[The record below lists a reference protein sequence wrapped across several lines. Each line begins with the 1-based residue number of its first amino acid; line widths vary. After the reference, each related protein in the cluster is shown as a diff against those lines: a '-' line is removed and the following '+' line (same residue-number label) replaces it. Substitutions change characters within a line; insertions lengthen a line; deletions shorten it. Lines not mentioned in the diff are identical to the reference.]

1 MSRLLEAG
9 VAGRVFPGAVA
20 CVSFADGASAEER
33 TAKAGLLELNGGTV
47 DERVHYDLA
56 QVTQPFV
63 AMLALRLASRR
74 ELDLDAPIQSFVADV
89 RNSALAGQTLRAL
102 FEHRGGLAETGGLYL
117 DVPHDLGSPAAR
129 RWIVGESGR
138 RRGSKRP
145 GQVERSDLGYIIAGE
160 ALARAKKEPLD
171 VLLAR
176 EVLEPLGLTDLV
188 VFPGALPTDRRA
200 TLAHHVA
207 PTERC
212 PWRGEH
218 VHGDVHDENA
228 AALGGVS
235 GHAGLFATAVGLARF
250 GRAMLDVL
258 AKRSDFLRRDVLVK
272 ALAAPKDGDPQRFGW
287 VVAADDKGSPQGRH
301 MSAGAFGME
310 GFTGCSLYCDPARDL
325 SVALLSNRICP
336 SRANEKIDGFRPAF
350 HDGVVAALG

>member
-20 CVSFADGASAEER
+20 CVSLGTQER
-33 TAKAGLLELNGGTV
+33 TAKAGLLELHGSPV

-63 AMLALRLASRR
+63 ATLALRLAARR
-74 ELDLDAPIQSFVADV
+74 ELDLDAPIQSFVTDV

-102 FEHRGGLAETGGLYL
+102 FQHRGGLAETGGLYL

-129 RWIVGESGR
+129 RWIVGEAGR
-138 RRGSKRP
+138 RRGGRP

-160 ALARAKKEPLD
+160 ALARSKKEPLD
-171 VLLAR
+171 VLLTR
-176 EVLEPLGLTDLV
+176 EVLEPLGLTDSV

-212 PWRGEH
+212 AWRGEL

-235 GHAGLFATAVGLARF
+235 GHAGLFATAAGLARF

-258 AKRSDFLRRDVLVK
+258 NKRSDFLKKDVLFK
-272 ALAAPKDGDPQRFGW
+272 ALAAPKDGDRQRFGW

-301 MSAGAFGME
+301 MSATAFGME

-325 SVALLSNRICP
+325 AVALLSNRIYP